1 MSNPQS
7 VTENVDSLHT
17 PGIASDRDA
26 CISRLVAAAA
36 RLPLPSHDQVQR
48 FLALAQGLA
57 EELTRN
63 LSALPDL
70 EDRLIGQGNRRMM
83 AENHGNH
90 FRFLS
95 AYLANPDPADLV
107 NTAQWA
113 MRTYIAHGFR
123 PDYWRYMLPAA
134 AEILSQRL
142 PSDMSGAILPYYN
155 FLSDNLEHLLPA
167 PGEKPED
174 VAEES
179 GGLPPLAARYVELLL
194 AGDRRQASRLIMG
207 QAAGGMPVR
216 DIYLEVFSPAQR
228 RLGQLW
234 QENRISVAMEHFAT
248 AATQMVMSQLF
259 PYIFAQGD
267 GRARLRS
274 GFVGCCV
281 QGELHEIG
289 MRMVCDLLEI
299 EGVDTWYLG
308 ANTPDGAVLS
318 FLSDKLTGEDGA
330 PRSLVLGVS
339 CTLIQGVPLVEKLVA
354 AVRGDERLRHVKIM
368 VGGLPFLRRSDLWS
382 RIGADAQ
389 AGDAAE
395 AVRVYR
401 DLTNMEEGGHDSR

>member
-1 MSNPQS
+1 MSNPQLF
-7 VTENVDSLHT
+7 TEPTGCLRSGDM
-17 PGIASDRDA
+17 AQDRAA
-26 CISRLVAAAA
+26 CDRGLVAAAT
-36 RLPLPSHDQVQR
+36 RLPLPSADQVQR
-48 FLALAQGLA
+48 FVALAQGLA

-70 EDRLIGQGNRRMM
+70 EDRLIGQGNRQMM
-83 AENHGNH
+83 ADNHLNH

-107 NTAQWA
+107 STAQWA
-113 MRTYIAHGFR
+113 LRTYIAHGFR
-123 PDYWRYMLPAA
+123 PDYWRVMLPAA
-134 AEILSQRL
+134 VEILSQRL
-142 PSDMSGAILPYYN
+142 PSDMSEAILPYYR
-155 FLSDNLEHLLPA
+155 FLSDNLESLLPA
-167 PGEKPED
+167 PGEKPE
-174 VAEES
+174 
-179 GGLPPLAARYVELLL
+179 GGADELDGLSPLASRYVELLL

-207 QAAGGMPVR
+207 QAAGGMSVR
-216 DIYLEVFSPAQR
+216 DIYLGVFSPAQR

-234 QENRISVAMEHFAT
+234 QENRISVAMEHFST

-259 PYIFAQGD
+259 PYIFAQGT
-267 GRARLRS
+267 GQTRLGA

-318 FLSDKLTGEDGA
+318 FLADKLGSGGG
-330 PRSLVLGVS
+330 PLVLGVS
-339 CTLIQGVPLVEKLVA
+339 CTLAQSVPLVEKLVA
-354 AVRGDERLRHVKIM
+354 AVRGDERVRQVKIM
-368 VGGLPFLRRSDLWS
+368 VGGLPFMRRADLWS
-382 RIGADAQ
+382 KIGADAQ

-395 AVRVYR
+395 AVQVFRALISR
-401 DLTNMEEGGHDSR
+401 EGHDFR